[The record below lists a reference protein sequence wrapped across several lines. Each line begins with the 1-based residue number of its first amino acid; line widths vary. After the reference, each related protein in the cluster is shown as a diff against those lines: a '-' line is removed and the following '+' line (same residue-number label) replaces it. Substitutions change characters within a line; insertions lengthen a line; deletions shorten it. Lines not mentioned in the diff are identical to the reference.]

1 MYFSLQGVL
10 MESLSISDARKN
22 LSSIIQALNS
32 DNPEPVRINVRGKT
46 VAVLLSSEEYE
57 RMRRQILD
65 QEIDAI
71 FNEFHDANAALTS
84 K

>member
-1 MYFSLQGVL
+1 
-10 MESLSISDARKN
+10 MEPLSISDARKK
-22 LSSIIQALNS
+22 LSSLVQALNS
-32 DNPEPVRINVRGKT
+32 DNLEPVRINVRGKT

-65 QEIDAI
+65 QEIDEI
-71 FNEFHDANAALTS
+71 FTEFHDANAALTS

>member
-10 MESLSISDARKN
+10 MDSLSISDARKN

-32 DNPEPVRINVRGKT
+32 DKAEPVRINMRGKT

-71 FNEFHDANAALTS
+71 FSEFHDANAALTS

>member
-1 MYFSLQGVL
+1 MD
-10 MESLSISDARKN
+10 SLSISDARKN

-32 DNPEPVRINVRGKT
+32 DKAEPVRINVRGKT

-71 FNEFHDANAALTS
+71 FSEFHDANAALTS

>member
-10 MESLSISDARKN
+10 MDSLSISDARKN
-22 LSSIIQALNS
+22 LSSISQALNS
-32 DNPEPVRINVRGKT
+32 DKAEPVRINVRGKT

-71 FNEFHDANAALTS
+71 FSEFHDANAALTS

>member
-10 MESLSISDARKN
+10 MDSLSISDARKN

-32 DNPEPVRINVRGKT
+32 DKAEPVRINVRGKT

-71 FNEFHDANAALTS
+71 FSEFHDANAALTS